1 MYKALVSL
9 EIVGYIP
16 DVTDCSLEFI
26 RVFYFQRKTTHHPRG
41 TLRSPLEVLS
51 YTSCMSYISLKTCT
65 CITYVVCKF
74 ILCLFF
80 SEYACIFI
88 FNLCVKKK

>member
-51 YTSCMSYISLKTCT
+51 YTSCVSYISLKNMYMYYICSMQVYFVL
-65 CITYVVCKF
+65 I
-74 ILCLFF
+74 FF
-80 SEYACIFI
+80 RICMYIYI
-88 FNLCVKKK
+88 

>member
-51 YTSCMSYISLKTCT
+51 YTSCMSYISLKNMYMYYICSMQVYFGL
-65 CITYVVCKF
+65 I
-74 ILCLFF
+74 FF
-80 SEYACIFI
+80 RICMYIYI
-88 FNLCVKKK
+88 

>member
-51 YTSCMSYISLKTCT
+51 YTSCMSYISLKNMYMYYICSMQV
-65 CITYVVCKF
+65 YVVL
-74 ILCLFF
+74 IFF
-80 SEYACIFI
+80 RICMYIYI
-88 FNLCVKKK
+88 

>member
-51 YTSCMSYISLKTCT
+51 YTSCMSYISLKNMYMYYICSMQVYFVL
-65 CITYVVCKF
+65 I
-74 ILCLFF
+74 FF
-80 SEYACIFI
+80 RICMYIYI
-88 FNLCVKKK
+88 